1 MDATPKIIGVV
12 GAGVMGRGIVQLFA
26 QAGHQVRLFDAR
38 AGAAAESKTIVT
50 GLLERL
56 VAKGALQADALAR
69 QIENM
74 RVCAALP
81 ELASCDVV
89 VEAIIEELGAKQSL
103 FHELE
108 EVVAGETI
116 LASNTSSLTVS
127 AIAALCKKPERVAG
141 LHFFNPVPLMKIAE
155 IIPGIRT
162 APAVV
167 DALRRLIEATGHKT
181 VTASDQP
188 GFLIN
193 HAGRGLYTEGFRIV
207 EEQVADFAAVD
218 RIMRD
223 CCGFRMGP
231 FELMDLTGLDVSGK
245 VMQSIF
251 EQFQQEP
258 RYRPSSLVPARLA
271 AGLFGRKTGEGFY
284 KYDGAQ
290 KIEPNE
296 PEPPAPGKLG
306 PVWVGEGERRAE
318 LLQILQQA
326 GAEIVAQADA
336 AAAVV
341 LMPWGEDI
349 TTVALR
355 LGLDASAAVGLD
367 PLLHWD
373 KRRVLMTSP
382 VTNAVARDGIHALL
396 AADGTKVTVIAD
408 SPGFVSQR
416 VIAIIVNIACEIAQR
431 GIARAS
437 EIDPA
442 IRIGLGYPAGPLELG
457 DRIGAT
463 KILHILG
470 TIEQITGDPRYRPS
484 LWLRRRAMLGLSL
497 RQEAGYA

>member
-1 MDATPKIIGVV
+1 MIGVV
-12 GAGVMGRGIVQLFA
+12 GSGVMGRGIVQLFA
-26 QAGHQVRLFDAR
+26 QAGHEVRIFDASE
-38 AGAAAESKTIVT
+38 GAAAQAKGMVA

-56 VAKGALQADALAR
+56 AAKGALS
-69 QIENM
+69 E
-74 RVCAALP
+74 AA
-81 ELASCDVV
+81 LASCIANMQVCGTLQQLAGCAVV
-89 VEAIIEELGAKQSL
+89 IEAIVEDIDAKQSL
-103 FHELE
+103 FKALE
-108 EVVAGETI
+108 AIVDADTI

-127 AIAALCKKPERVAG
+127 AIAALCETPERVAG

-162 APAVV
+162 APWVV
-167 DALRRLIEATGHKT
+167 DALRGLIEATGHKT

-193 HAGRGLYTEGFRIV
+193 HAGRGLYGEGFRIV
-207 EEQVADFAAVD
+207 EEQITDFAGVD

-231 FELMDLTGLDVSGK
+231 FELLDLTGLDVSGK

-258 RYRPSSLVPARLA
+258 RYRPSALVPPRLA

-290 KIEPNE
+290 RVEPAE
-296 PEPPAPGKLG
+296 LSPPAIGKSD
-306 PVWVGEGERRAE
+306 PVWIGAGERHSE
-318 LLQILQQA
+318 LREILTQA
-326 GAEIVAQADA
+326 GAEIVDRPDA
-336 AAAVV
+336 AGVFV

-349 TTVALR
+349 TTAALR
-355 LGLDASAAVGLD
+355 LGIDARQALGVD
-367 PLLHWD
+367 PLLQWD
-373 KRRVLMTSP
+373 RRRVLMTSP
-382 VTNAVARDGIHALL
+382 VTAARHRDIMRAWLG
-396 AADGTKVTVIAD
+396 ADGAAVSVIAD

-416 VIAIIVNIACEIAQR
+416 VIAMIVNIACEIAQR
-431 GIARAS
+431 GIARAA

-442 IRIGLGYPAGPLELG
+442 IRLGLGYPAGPLELG
-457 DRIGAT
+457 DRIGPE
-463 KILHILG
+463 KILDILQG
-470 TIEQITGDPRYRPS
+470 LQSITGDPRYRPS

-497 RQEAGYA
+497 AAEAI

>member
-1 MDATPKIIGVV
+1 LDTTPKIIGVV
-12 GAGVMGRGIVQLFA
+12 GAGVMGRGIAQLFV
-26 QAGHQVRLFDAR
+26 QAGHRLRLFDAR
-38 AGAAAESKTIVT
+38 AGAAAEAKAIVT

-56 VAKGALQADALAR
+56 VAKGVVKEEALAE
-69 QIENM
+69 QISNIEI
-74 RVCAALP
+74 CAGLA
-81 ELASCDVV
+81 ELAGCDVI
-89 VEAIIEELGAKQSL
+89 VEAIVEELGAKQSL
-103 FHELE
+103 FNELE
-108 EVVAGETI
+108 AVVGDETI
-116 LASNTSSLTVS
+116 LASNTSSLSVS
-127 AIAALCKKPERVAG
+127 AIAASCRKPDRVAG
-141 LHFFNPVPLMKIAE
+141 LHFFNPAPLMKIAE

-162 APAVV
+162 APWVV
-167 DALRRLIEATGHKT
+167 DALRFLIEGAGHKS

-231 FELMDLTGLDVSGK
+231 FELLDLTGLDVSGK

-251 EQFQQEP
+251 EQFLQEP

-271 AGLFGRKTGEGFY
+271 AGLFGRKSGEGFY

-290 KIEPNE
+290 KIEPSE

-336 AAAVV
+336 ADAVV

-349 TTVALR
+349 TTAALR

-431 GIARAS
+431 GIARAC

-457 DRIGAT
+457 DKIGAT
-463 KILHILG
+463 KILHILE

-497 RQEAGYA
+497 RQEAAYA

>member
-1 MDATPKIIGVV
+1 
-12 GAGVMGRGIVQLFA
+12 MGRGIVQLFV
-26 QAGHQVRLFDAR
+26 QAGHVVRLFDAR
-38 AGAAAESKTIVT
+38 EGAAAEAKSIVI

-56 VAKGALQADALAR
+56 VAKGALQENALAAYITNM
-69 QIENM
+69 QI
-74 RVCAALP
+74 CTALP
-81 ELASCDVV
+81 ELAGCGVV

-103 FHELE
+103 FRELE
-108 EVVAGETI
+108 AVVDGHTI

-127 AIAALCKKPERVAG
+127 AIAALCEKPERVAG

-167 DALRRLIEATGHKT
+167 ERLRLLIAAAGHKT
-181 VTASDQP
+181 VTAADQP

-193 HAGRGLYTEGFRIV
+193 HAGRGLYSEGFRIV

-251 EQFQQEP
+251 EQFQNEP

-271 AGLFGRKTGEGFY
+271 AGLFGRKSGEGFY
-284 KYDGAQ
+284 KYNGAQ
-290 KIEPNE
+290 KIEPAE
-296 PEPPAPGKLG
+296 AETPAGKAAAI
-306 PVWVGEGERRAE
+306 WVGEGERRAE
-318 LLQILQQA
+318 LVGILQQA
-326 GAEIVAQADA
+326 GAEITDQPA
-336 AAAVV
+336 AAAALV

-349 TTVALR
+349 TTAAAR
-355 LGLDASAAVGLD
+355 LGLDARLAVGVD
-367 PLLHWD
+367 PLAQWD

-382 VTNAVARDGIHALL
+382 ATNAAARDIIHALL
-396 AADGTKVTVIAD
+396 GADGATVTVIAD

-416 VIAIIVNIACEIAQR
+416 VIAMIVNIACEIAQR
-431 GIARAS
+431 GIARAV

-457 DRIGAT
+457 DRIGAA
-463 KILHILG
+463 KILHILT
-470 TIEQITGDPRYRPS
+470 TIETITGDPRYRPS
-484 LWLRRRAMLGLSL
+484 LWLRRRAMLGLPL
-497 RQEAGYA
+497 RQEAV

>member
-1 MDATPKIIGVV
+1 
-12 GAGVMGRGIVQLFA
+12 MGRGIVQLFV
-26 QAGHQVRLFDAR
+26 QAGHVVRMYDAR
-38 AGAAAESKTIVT
+38 AGAAAEAKAIVT

-56 VAKGALQADALAR
+56 VTKGALRETALAAC
-69 QIENM
+69 ITNM
-74 RVCAALP
+74 QVCAALP
-81 ELASCDVV
+81 ELAGCAVV
-89 VEAIIEELGAKQSL
+89 VEAIVEDLGAKQSL
-103 FHELE
+103 FRELE
-108 EVVAGETI
+108 AVVDGAAI

-127 AIAALCKKPERVAG
+127 AIAALCEKPERVAG

-162 APAVV
+162 ATPVV
-167 DALRRLIEATGHKT
+167 DALRLLIEGTGHKT

-193 HAGRGLYTEGFRIV
+193 HAGRGLYSEGFRIV

-284 KYDGAQ
+284 KYNAAQ
-290 KIEPNE
+290 KIEPAE
-296 PEPPAPGKLG
+296 TALPAAGKFG
-306 PVWVGEGERRAE
+306 AVWIGDGERRAE
-318 LLQILQQA
+318 LVDILHRA
-326 GAEIVAQADA
+326 GADIVDQPEA
-336 AAAVV
+336 AAALV

-349 TTVALR
+349 TTAALR
-355 LGLDASAAVGLD
+355 PRLDAALAVGVD
-367 PLLHWD
+367 PLMQWD

-382 VTNAVARDGIHALL
+382 VTTAVARNIIHALL
-396 AADGTKVTVIAD
+396 GRDGAKVTVIAD

-416 VIAIIVNIACEIAQR
+416 VIAMIVNIACEIAQR
-431 GIARAS
+431 GIAHAA

-457 DRIGAT
+457 DKIGAS
-463 KILHILG
+463 KILHILE
-470 TIEQITGDPRYRPS
+470 TIENITGDPRYRPS
-484 LWLRRRAMLGLSL
+484 LWLRRRAKLGLSL
-497 RQEAGYA
+497 RQEAV